1 MNKVALLFLG
11 LSCYIH
17 VAAQAPNNKIL
28 FVIDS
33 IPILNDPESWNQL
46 DNEDIADIFV
56 VKSKDSLKFL
66 GWEHLDGITYIFT
79 KAYRNRSDSVKRIPS
94 LKQMTSKNGTWYL
107 HGLIYSGK
115 YIDYYNSGKIQN
127 EGTLF
132 NGRLNG
138 QLIVYFKNGNKK
150 SVTDYKDGVI
160 DGEETDYYKNGVLMS
175 TRRYKDGKMVAY
187 KTYFINGQP
196 TYELRL
202 KNKTRYDTAV
212 AYYSTGNEKMV
223 KYISPGEVYPG
234 KKEQDLNYYSTMF
247 YQNLNVGNLKEAN
260 RNFYK
265 LWLIDST
272 SIETYFKEGLL
283 LTRESRFDDAIA
295 EFDKALA
302 LEPLMREALVY
313 RAIAR
318 IKKHKV
324 FLMKVFPKDSKDIPM
339 MVEDLF
345 TMPDSELTK
354 ICRDLQLADD
364 IDESDLYVK
373 SQVPEAMINFCR
385 KK

>member
-17 VAAQAPNNKIL
+17 VAAQAPGNKML

-33 IPILNDPESWNQL
+33 IPLLNDPESWNQL
-46 DNEDIADIFV
+46 TDEDIAEIFV
-56 VKSKDSLKFL
+56 VRSKDSLKFL
-66 GWEHLDGITYIFT
+66 GWEQLDGVTYIFT
-79 KAYRNRSDSVKRIPS
+79 KAYRSRSDSIKRIPS
-94 LKQMTSKNGTWYL
+94 LKQMTAKNGTWYL

-127 EGTLF
+127 EGTLV

-150 SVTDYKDGVI
+150 SVSNYKDGVI
-160 DGEETDYYKNGVLMS
+160 DGEEIDYYKNGMLMS
-175 TRRYKDGKMVAY
+175 ARRYKDGKMETY

-196 TYELRL
+196 TYERKP
-202 KNKTRYDTAV
+202 KNKTHYDTAI
-212 AYYSTGNEKMV
+212 AYYSTGHEKFV
-223 KYISPGEVYPG
+223 KYINPGEVQPS
-234 KKEQDLNYYSTMF
+234 KKEQDLNYYTTMF
-247 YQNLNVGNLKEAN
+247 YQNLNVGNIKEAN
-260 RNFYK
+260 KNFYK

-272 SIETYFKEGLL
+272 SIETYFKEGFL

-295 EFDKALA
+295 EFDKALT

-324 FLMKVFPKDSKDIPM
+324 SAMKVFPKDSKDIPM
-339 MVEDLF
+339 LVEDLF
-345 TMPDSELTK
+345 TITDSELTK
-354 ICRDLQLADD
+354 ICQDLQLADD

-373 SQVPEAMINFCR
+373 SLVPEAMVNFCR

>member
-1 MNKVALLFLG
+1 MIKFALLFLG

-17 VAAQAPNNKIL
+17 VAGQNKIL

-33 IPILNDPESWNQL
+33 IPLLNDPESWNQL
-46 DNEDIADIFV
+46 ENEDIAEIFV
-56 VKSKDSLKFL
+56 VRNKDSLKQL
-66 GWEHLDGITYIFT
+66 GWEQLDGVTYIFT
-79 KAYRNRSDSVKRIPS
+79 KAYRSRPDSMKRIPS
-94 LKQMTSKNGTWYL
+94 LKQMNAKNGTWYL

-132 NGRLNG
+132 NGKLNG

-150 SVTDYKDGVI
+150 SITNYKDGVI
-160 DGEETDYYKNGVLMS
+160 DGEWTDYYKNGMLMS
-175 TRRYKDGKMVAY
+175 ARSYKDGKMETY

-196 TYELRL
+196 MYERKP
-202 KNKTRYDTAV
+202 KNRTHYDTTI
-212 AYYSTGNEKMV
+212 AYYSTAKEKLV
-223 KYISPGEVYPG
+223 RYIRPGEVYPS
-234 KKEQDLNYYSTMF
+234 KKEQDLNYYTTMF
-247 YQNLNVGNLKEAN
+247 YQNLNVGNIKEAN
-260 RNFYK
+260 KNFYK

-272 SIETYFKEGLL
+272 SIETYFKEGFL

-295 EFDKALA
+295 EFDKALE

-318 IKKHKV
+318 IKKHKIS
-324 FLMKVFPKDSKDIPM
+324 LMKVFPKDSKDIPM

-345 TMPDSELTK
+345 TIPESELAK
-354 ICRDLQLADD
+354 ICQDLRLADD

-373 SQVPEAMINFCR
+373 SQVPEAIINFCR